1 MNTLKKRLIS
11 LALLTCFAFTSA
23 VGCSSNDSSNSEKGY
38 TSGSDVQNGTAA
50 ANNASPA
57 DDVTI
62 AAITNEEGNPIIMPI
77 QSGSINGGN
86 VTADNGMNLNGPD
99 PESVDSSPE
108 PATESVTVVDE
119 NGEPV
124 TESVEVTNASGET
137 VTEANGQPV
146 TEFVPVTSISKAD
159 NTSVENYTSNTQGQ
173 YILWVDISKDE
184 NFFFNDQ
191 FIKVTFKIKDNIPEG
206 DYPITLVTDF
216 SSISGVSI
224 EPDKVVNGTIRVGGS
239 KIAAADVSSESGF
252 VVYGDNVNAKPG
264 EEVEF
269 YINCKNNPGL
279 AAILMWF
286 YYDSNAM
293 DFVDLESVGE
303 FGDIAANPSTGKK
316 GQ

>member
-1 MNTLKKRLIS
+1 
-11 LALLTCFAFTSA
+11 
-23 VGCSSNDSSNSEKGY
+23 
-38 TSGSDVQNGTAA
+38 
-50 ANNASPA
+50 
-57 DDVTI
+57 
-62 AAITNEEGNPIIMPI
+62 MPI

-191 FIKVTFKIKDNIPEG
+191 FIKVTFKIKDNILRE
-206 DYPITLVTDF
+206 
-216 SSISGVSI
+216 
-224 EPDKVVNGTIRVGGS
+224 TIR
-239 KIAAADVSSESGF
+239 
-252 VVYGDNVNAKPG
+252 
-264 EEVEF
+264 
-269 YINCKNNPGL
+269 
-279 AAILMWF
+279 
-286 YYDSNAM
+286 
-293 DFVDLESVGE
+293 
-303 FGDIAANPSTGKK
+303 
-316 GQ
+316 